1 MDPPFGGYNFVPT
14 QLVLLGKQH
23 HAPDGGSKLYPGDV
37 VDGLQGEVSLV
48 DGQRHKGSSHSSW
61 IGCML
66 LMVVASSVMEMF
78 LRDFCTDSIL
88 MAAVVCIF
96 LAAMAVSSLT
106 ILVLDSCMLEMIL
119 LTVVR

>member
-1 MDPPFGGYNFVPT
+1 MYN
-14 QLVLLGKQH
+14 
-23 HAPDGGSKLYPGDV
+23 LYP
-37 VDGLQGEVSLV
+37 
-48 DGQRHKGSSHSSW
+48 HSSHSSW

-66 LMVVASSVMEMF
+66 LMVVASSVMEMC

-106 ILVLDSCMLEMIL
+106 ILVLDSCMLEMMLRAKSIL